1 MIITTLVVHPINTR
15 TSIISGERIEMM
27 VFVYSLKN
35 QFTLI
40 DITKTIMLHKSRARK
55 PYLIIRTI
63 ILTHK
68 HFDLIGVFY
77 L

>member
-1 MIITTLVVHPINTR
+1 MVIAMLVVHAVNPR

-27 VFVYSLKN
+27 ILVDSFKY

-40 DITKTIMLHKSRARK
+40 DITKTIMLHKGGARK

>member
-1 MIITTLVVHPINTR
+1 MKHAVNPR
-15 TSIISGERIEMM
+15 TSIISGERIKMM
-27 VFVYSLKN
+27 ILVDSFKN

-40 DITKTIMLHKSRARK
+40 DITKTIMLHKGGARK
-55 PYLIIRTI
+55 PYLIIGTI